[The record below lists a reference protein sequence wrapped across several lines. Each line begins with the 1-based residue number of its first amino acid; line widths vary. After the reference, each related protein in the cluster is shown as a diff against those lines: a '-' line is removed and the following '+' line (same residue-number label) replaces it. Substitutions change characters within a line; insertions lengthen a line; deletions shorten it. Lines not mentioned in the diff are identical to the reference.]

1 MFLCFIYAF
10 AWVPFVVRVMVL
22 EGIILC
28 FKVTQHNHKSTVECD
43 DKSFGL

>member
-1 MFLCFIYAF
+1 MCFIYAF
-10 AWVPFVVRVMVL
+10 LCLGAVCLRVMVL